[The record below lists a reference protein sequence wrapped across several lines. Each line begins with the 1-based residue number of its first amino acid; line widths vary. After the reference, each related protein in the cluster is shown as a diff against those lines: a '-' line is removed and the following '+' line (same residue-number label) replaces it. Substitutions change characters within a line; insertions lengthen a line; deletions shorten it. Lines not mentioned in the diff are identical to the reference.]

1 LDGGIGFDKNT
12 TPFGAFGNLM
22 FKSFE
27 SIMDSNHL
35 TFRFTSHGKFGDG
48 SYCAILCNTNVNGTI
63 RATSGYRGYGGSVAR
78 GAIGGGGG
86 RREAGG
92 TCPWLQADFAW
103 ALSKT

>member
-1 LDGGIGFDKNT
+1 MKTLPFRGCFRSFLDGGIGFDKNT

-48 SYCAILCNTNVNGTI
+48 SYCAIL
-63 RATSGYRGYGGSVAR
+63 TSTAR
-78 GAIGGGGG
+78 SERHRDIADMAALWP
-86 RREAGG
+86 EA
-92 TCPWLQADFAW
+92 Q
-103 ALSKT
+103 